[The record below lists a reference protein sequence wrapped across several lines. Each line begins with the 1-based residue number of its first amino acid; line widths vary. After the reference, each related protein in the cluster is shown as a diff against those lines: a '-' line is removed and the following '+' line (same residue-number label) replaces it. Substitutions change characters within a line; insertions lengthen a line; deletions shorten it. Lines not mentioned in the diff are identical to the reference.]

1 MPKHLLELFYYDVAD
16 EQATSA
22 PQVSSQPE
30 SAQMIDYDKIA
41 SIVQGK
47 QNVAE
52 DTVLRNY
59 FKQQGLSGEEMAQA
73 ITSFKE
79 QKAAATPDVN
89 AMQAELKQAQAV
101 ATKAVLERNA
111 QLSAIKHG
119 VPVATLPYVLKLAD
133 LSSLT
138 AESSEEDFDAVI
150 AKVLA
155 DVPALKPEAVTAT
168 GFHQVGSTGQTQQTN
183 TQDAINKAFGL

>member
-30 SAQMIDYDKIA
+30 SAPVIDYDKIA

-89 AMQAELKQAQAV
+89 AMQVELKQAQAV

-155 DVPALKPEAVTAT
+155 DVPAIVGNVNFCLGYWQISAVK
-168 GFHQVGSTGQTQQTN
+168 VIMEKN
-183 TQDAINKAFGL
+183 MRRCNDE